1 MGLYPTLEDM
11 TVANAV
17 NAQQAQQ
24 QQQQHQHNMIQ
35 NHNTPYPVLAPGAR
49 PDDPP
54 SANYWN
60 NSQTSQALQP
70 VQASSSAVAN
80 YSSAPV
86 SGQMVG
92 IKRAE
97 IKDGLRMVH
106 ICQDP
111 ETKKFGLKLKSID
124 AGIFVS
130 LVSSESPAALVGI
143 RFGDQIVQID
153 GENLAGKSSDKA
165 LKLLKKANPQ
175 RCEIVLRDRPLSS
188 TITMVKDSQGH
199 VGFKFSNG
207 RISHLVTDS
216 SAARNGLLIDRIICE
231 VNGQNVIGMKDKM
244 ILEILAGCGRTVT
257 LTTMPK
263 DEFEHL
269 SKNVSRSM
277 FKTMDHTI
285 PDV

>member
-11 TVANAV
+11 TVANAM

-24 QQQQHQHNMIQ
+24 QQRQQNMIQ
-35 NHNTPYPVLAPGAR
+35 SHSSAPYPTLTPGSR

-54 SANYWN
+54 NYWN
-60 NSQTSQALQP
+60 QQSQTSQALQP
-70 VQASSSAVAN
+70 VQPSSMAVAN

-86 SGQMVG
+86 SGEMVG

-106 ICQDP
+106 ICVDP
-111 ETKKFGLKLKSID
+111 DSNKFGLKLKCID
-124 AGIFVS
+124 AGVFVS
-130 LVSSESPAALVGI
+130 LVAKESPAALVGI

-175 RCEIVLRDRPLSS
+175 RCELVLRDRPLSS
-188 TITMVKDSQGH
+188 TITMQKDSQGH

-207 RISHLVTDS
+207 RISHLVQDS
-216 SAARNGLLIDRIICE
+216 SAARNGLLIDRQICE
-231 VNGQNVIGMKDKM
+231 VNGQNVVGMKDKL

-277 FKTMDHTI
+277 FKSMDHSI

>member
-24 QQQQHQHNMIQ
+24 QQQQQHQHNMIQ
-35 NHNTPYPVLAPGAR
+35 NREFQAGPFKNIIKSSDNTPYPVLAPGAR

-124 AGIFVS
+124 AGIFVRN
-130 LVSSESPAALVGI
+130 SSKNSFLE
-143 RFGDQIVQID
+143 
-153 GENLAGKSSDKA
+153 DKA
-165 LKLLKKANPQ
+165 LFFLRQDLL
-175 RCEIVLRDRPLSS
+175 
-188 TITMVKDSQGH
+188 
-199 VGFKFSNG
+199 
-207 RISHLVTDS
+207 
-216 SAARNGLLIDRIICE
+216 
-231 VNGQNVIGMKDKM
+231 
-244 ILEILAGCGRTVT
+244 
-257 LTTMPK
+257 
-263 DEFEHL
+263 
-269 SKNVSRSM
+269 
-277 FKTMDHTI
+277 
-285 PDV
+285 

>member
-11 TVANAV
+11 TVASAV

-24 QQQQHQHNMIQ
+24 QQRQQNMIQ

-86 SGQMVG
+86 SGQVVG

-106 ICQDP
+106 ICHDP

-130 LVSSESPAALVGI
+130 LVTSESPAALVGI
-143 RFGDQIVQID
+143 RFSDQIVQID

-165 LKLLKKANPQ
+165 LKLLKKASPQ
-175 RCEIVLRDRPLSS
+175 RCELVLRDRPLSS